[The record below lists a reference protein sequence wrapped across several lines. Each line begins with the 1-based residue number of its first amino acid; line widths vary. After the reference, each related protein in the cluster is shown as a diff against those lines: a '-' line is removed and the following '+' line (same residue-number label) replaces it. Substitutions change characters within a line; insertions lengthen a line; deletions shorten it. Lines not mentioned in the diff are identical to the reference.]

1 MFLLKTVRVAAITA
15 ILCAVLGYPAAY
27 FIAMSTYTHKW
38 LLLLLLIVPFWIS
51 FTIRTFSWIHI
62 LGEQGLIN
70 VVLLRASVIDE
81 PMPMLY
87 TEGAVIMG
95 LLHFLLPY
103 MILNVYVSLESI
115 DRTLISAA
123 RSMGCTSAQAFREVT
138 LPLSLPGLGAGL
150 LLCFVLAAGSYVT
163 PQLLG
168 GSRDAL
174 FGNLIYDTIMSQLN
188 WPMGATLSIVLFVLL
203 GCFAAMLPWN
213 VIGFWNALVGFAL
226 LYGSRDPVGHVLPAA
241 RSPATGAI
249 TERVAVVMPVHN
261 EDPDRIVRHLAET
274 VASLDATGEGAA
286 IEIFLLSD
294 TQDDAIA
301 AAEAV
306 AFARWRDGVRRPE
319 RLHYRRR
326 PDNQG
331 QKTGNI

>member
-1 MFLLKTVRVAAITA
+1 MRRRWSIYDPRLAWALVAPAVLLIVLLLVLPIIVMAAYSFFTFVTAGVETATLTLANWHEFLTDSYYHGFLLKTVRVGATTAAI
-15 ILCAVLGYPAAY
+15 CAVLGYFPAY
-27 FIAMSTYTHKW
+27 FIWATGFKHKW

-70 VVLLRASVIDE
+70 VVLLRLGIIHE
-81 PMPMLY
+81 PLQMLY

-95 LLHFLLPY
+95 LVHFLLPY
-103 MILNVYVSLESI
+103 MILNVYVSLEGI
-115 DRTLISAA
+115 DRSLLSAA

-188 WPMGATLSIVLFVLL
+188 WPMGATLSLVLFVLL
-203 GCFAAMLPWN
+203 GLAAM
-213 VIGFWNALVGFAL
+213 A
-226 LYGSRDPVGHVLPAA
+226 YSRYMG
-241 RSPATGAI
+241 
-249 TERVAVVMPVHN
+249 
-261 EDPDRIVRHLAET
+261 
-274 VASLDATGEGAA
+274 
-286 IEIFLLSD
+286 LS
-294 TQDDAIA
+294 QIMK
-301 AAEAV
+301 
-306 AFARWRDGVRRPE
+306 G
-319 RLHYRRR
+319 L
-326 PDNQG
+326 G
-331 QKTGNI
+331 G

>member
-1 MFLLKTVRVAAITA
+1 VTKGWTLYDPRLAWVLVAPALFLILLLLILPILMMTAYTFFTFVTAGVESAVLTLDNWKEFLFDTYYHGFLWKTMRVGALTAAICA
-15 ILCAVLGYPAAY
+15 IVGYFPAY
-27 FIAMSTYTHKW
+27 FIWATKFRHKW

-70 VVLLRASVIDE
+70 AVLLKFGVISE
-81 PMPMLY
+81 PLPMLY

-123 RSMGCTSAQAFREVT
+123 RSMGCTNAQAFREVT

-174 FGNLIYDTIMSQLN
+174 FGNLIYDTIMGQLN
-188 WPMGATLSIVLFVLL
+188 WPMGATLSIVLFVIL
-203 GCFAAMLPWN
+203 GCFAA
-213 VIGFWNALVGFAL
+213 A
-226 LYGSRDPVGHVLPAA
+226 YSRYMGM
-241 RSPATGAI
+241 SQIMKG
-249 TERVAVVMPVHN
+249 M
-261 EDPDRIVRHLAET
+261 
-274 VASLDATGEGAA
+274 GG
-286 IEIFLLSD
+286 
-294 TQDDAIA
+294 
-301 AAEAV
+301 
-306 AFARWRDGVRRPE
+306 
-319 RLHYRRR
+319 
-326 PDNQG
+326 
-331 QKTGNI
+331 

>member
-1 MFLLKTVRVAAITA
+1 M
-15 ILCAVLGYPAAY
+15 
-27 FIAMSTYTHKW
+27 
-38 LLLLLLIVPFWIS
+38 PFWIS

-70 VVLLRASVIDE
+70 VVLLRAGVINE

-203 GCFAAMLPWN
+203 GCFAAAYTRYMGMSQIMKGL
-213 VIGFWNALVGFAL
+213 GG
-226 LYGSRDPVGHVLPAA
+226 
-241 RSPATGAI
+241 
-249 TERVAVVMPVHN
+249 
-261 EDPDRIVRHLAET
+261 
-274 VASLDATGEGAA
+274 
-286 IEIFLLSD
+286 
-294 TQDDAIA
+294 
-301 AAEAV
+301 
-306 AFARWRDGVRRPE
+306 
-319 RLHYRRR
+319 
-326 PDNQG
+326 
-331 QKTGNI
+331 